1 MKKSI
6 IQKILILVLIAVA
19 FSVTF
24 YLYQQ
29 GEITLF
35 PSKKEKVVNNNLA
48 AQIPISDK
56 EYKIF
61 YKDKIDSTFDI
72 ANFENNENWYG
83 DGEFDYSTF
92 LEGKSSLFLTSL
104 NGRKATITL
113 KKNFDIE
120 NVLNFKFLVYL
131 AGDPND
137 IEELNLVFTGQNF
150 GYKFPIRDLVK
161 GWNFLVLPKDK
172 FSFFNPQADEK
183 KLSSIEKTVVE
194 LISRPK
200 ARTIVNLDSL
210 WAEKEKDYLKDWN
223 SNSEKFLSLKRNGNS
238 VGLLAIGLY
247 GNRATFSQGA
257 AKDYTFQVKFNSL
270 KGGGFGLFLRGDYES
285 GYGYYLMMDGVDTN
299 TWQIYKNGLFEE
311 KTQAL
316 DLTKGEIS
324 NFKMEKNRPYW
335 LKAELKGPRLVFYLS
350 VDGQNFIKLGEANDT
365 SFTSGGVGFATSGS
379 DMVLV
384 DEIVF
389 FQ

>member
-6 IQKILILVLIAVA
+6 IQKILILILIAAA

-24 YLYQQ
+24 YFYQQ
-29 GEITLF
+29 GEVTLF
-35 PSKKEKVVNNNLA
+35 PGKKEKVVNNSLV

-56 EYKIF
+56 EYKLS
-61 YKDKIDSTFDI
+61 YKDEADSVFDV

-92 LEGKSSLFLTSL
+92 LEGESSLFLTSL

-113 KKNFDIE
+113 KKNFDME

-131 AGDPND
+131 AGDPTD
-137 IEELNLVFTGQNF
+137 IEELNLVFIGQNI

-172 FSFFNPQADEK
+172 FSVFSPQAGGNK
-183 KLSSIEKTVVE
+183 VFSIEKITVE
-194 LISRPK
+194 LTSRPQ
-200 ARTIVNLDSL
+200 ARTIISLDSL
-210 WAEKEKDYLKDWN
+210 WAEKEEDYLKDWN
-223 SNSEKFLSLKRNGNS
+223 SNSEKFLSLKKNGNS
-238 VGLLAIGLY
+238 VGLLAIGFY
-247 GNRATFSQGA
+247 GDRATLTKGS
-257 AKDYTFQVKFNSL
+257 AKDYTFQAKFISL
-270 KGGGFGLFLRGDYES
+270 KEGGFGLFLRSDYES
-285 GYGYYLMMDGVDTN
+285 GYGYYLMVDGIGTN
-299 TWQIYKNGLFEE
+299 SWRIYKNGFFDK

-316 DLTKGEIS
+316 SLAKGEIS

-335 LKAELKGPRLVFYLS
+335 LKAELKGPRLIFYLS

-365 SFTSGGVGFATSGS
+365 SFTSGGVGFSISGS

>member
-6 IQKILILVLIAVA
+6 TQKILVLVLIAVA
-19 FSVTF
+19 FLVTF
-24 YLYQQ
+24 YLYRQ

-35 PSKKEKVVNNNLA
+35 PSKKEKVVNKNLA

-61 YKDKIDSTFDI
+61 YKDKIDFTFDI
-72 ANFENNENWYG
+72 ANFENNEDWYG
-83 DGEFDYSTF
+83 DGEFDYSIF
-92 LEGKSSLFLTSL
+92 LEGESSLFLTSL

-131 AGDPND
+131 AGDPTD

-172 FSFFNPQADEK
+172 FSFFSSQTDGK
-183 KLSSIEKTVVE
+183 KLSSIEKIAVE
-194 LISRPK
+194 LTSRPQ
-200 ARTIVNLDSL
+200 ARTIINLDSL

-247 GNRATFSQGA
+247 GNRATLSKGA
-257 AKDYTFQVKFNSL
+257 AKDYTFQAKFSSP
-270 KGGGFGLFLRGDYES
+270 KGGRFGLFLRGDYES
-285 GYGYYLMMDGVDTN
+285 GYGYYLMMDGVNTN
-299 TWQIYKNGLFEE
+299 TWQIYKYGLFDE

-316 DLTKGEIS
+316 VLEKGNIS
-324 NFKMEKNRPYW
+324 NFKVEKNRPYW
-335 LKAELKGPRLVFYLS
+335 LKAELKGPRLIFYLS
-350 VDGQNFIKLGEANDT
+350 VDGQNFIKLGETNDT

-384 DEIVF
+384 DEVVF

>member
-6 IQKILILVLIAVA
+6 IQKILILVLVA
-19 FSVTF
+19 AAFLVTF

-35 PSKKEKVVNNNLA
+35 PSKKEKVVNSNLA
-48 AQIPISDK
+48 VQIPISDK

-61 YKDKIDSTFDI
+61 YKDKIDATFDI
-72 ANFENNENWYG
+72 ANFENNEDWYG
-83 DGEFDYSTF
+83 DGDFDYSTF
-92 LEGKSSLFLTSL
+92 LEGESSLFLTSL

-131 AGDPND
+131 AGDPTD
-137 IEELNLVFTGQNF
+137 IEELNLVFTGQNS
-150 GYKFPIRDLVK
+150 GYRFPIRDLSK

-172 FSFFNPQADEK
+172 FSFFSPQTDEK
-183 KLSSIEKTVVE
+183 KLSSIEKITVE
-194 LISRPK
+194 LVSRPQ

-238 VGLLAIGLY
+238 VGLLALGLY
-247 GNRATFSQGA
+247 GNRATLSQGA
-257 AKDYTFQVKFNSL
+257 AKDYTFQAKFNSL

-285 GYGYYLMMDGVDTN
+285 GYGYYLMMDGVNTD
-299 TWQIYKNGLFEE
+299 TWQIYKDGLFDE
-311 KTQAL
+311 KTQTL
-316 DLTKGEIS
+316 NLVKGEIS
-324 NFKMEKNRPYW
+324 NFKMEENRPYW

-350 VDGQNFIKLGEANDT
+350 VDGRNFIKLGEANDT
-365 SFTSGGVGFATSGS
+365 SFTSGGVGFFISGS

>member
-6 IQKILILVLIAVA
+6 IQKILTLVLIAVA

-35 PSKKEKVVNNNLA
+35 PGKKEKVVNKNLA
-48 AQIPISDK
+48 AQIPVSDK

-72 ANFENNENWYG
+72 ANFENNEDWYG
-83 DGEFDYSTF
+83 DGEFDYSAVF
-92 LEGKSSLFLTSL
+92 EGESSLFLTSL

-131 AGDPND
+131 AGDPTD

-150 GYKFPIRDLVK
+150 GYKFSIRDLVK

-172 FSFFNPQADEK
+172 FSFFSPQADGK
-183 KLSSIEKTVVE
+183 KLSFIKKIAVE

-200 ARTIVNLDSL
+200 ARTIVSLDSL

-247 GNRATFSQGA
+247 GSQATLSKGS
-257 AKDYTFQVKFNSL
+257 AKDYTFQAKFNSL
-270 KGGGFGLFLRGDYES
+270 KGGKFGLFLRGDYES
-285 GYGYYLMMDGVDTN
+285 GYGYYLMVDEFGAN
-299 TWQIYKNGLFEE
+299 TWRIYKNSLFKE

-316 DLTKGEIS
+316 DLVKGEIS

-335 LKAELKGPRLVFYLS
+335 LKAELKGPRLIFYLS

-365 SFTSGGVGFATSGS
+365 GFTSGGVGFVISGS

-384 DEIVF
+384 DEVVF

>member
-1 MKKSI
+1 
-6 IQKILILVLIAVA
+6 
-19 FSVTF
+19 
-24 YLYQQ
+24 
-29 GEITLF
+29 
-35 PSKKEKVVNNNLA
+35 
-48 AQIPISDK
+48 
-56 EYKIF
+56 
-61 YKDKIDSTFDI
+61 
-72 ANFENNENWYG
+72 
-83 DGEFDYSTF
+83 
-92 LEGKSSLFLTSL
+92 
-104 NGRKATITL
+104 L

-137 IEELNLVFTGQNF
+137 IEELNLVFTGQNS
-150 GYKFPIRDLVK
+150 GYRFPIRDLSK

-172 FSFFNPQADEK
+172 FSFFSPQTDEK
-183 KLSSIEKTVVE
+183 KLSSIEKIAVE
-194 LISRPK
+194 LTSRPQ
-200 ARTIVNLDSL
+200 ARTIINLDSL

-238 VGLLAIGLY
+238 VGLLALGLY
-247 GNRATFSQGA
+247 GNRATLSQGV

-270 KGGGFGLFLRGDYES
+270 KGEGFGLFLRGDYES
-285 GYGYYLMMDGVDTN
+285 GYGYYLMMDGINTN
-299 TWQIYKNGLFEE
+299 TWQIYKYGLFDE

-316 DLTKGEIS
+316 VLEKGNVS

-365 SFTSGGVGFATSGS
+365 SFTSGGVGFATTGS

>member
-6 IQKILILVLIAVA
+6 IPKILVLVLIAVA
-19 FSVTF
+19 FLVTF
-24 YLYQQ
+24 YLYRQ

-35 PSKKEKVVNNNLA
+35 PSKKEKVVNKNLA

-72 ANFENNENWYG
+72 ANFENNEDWYG
-83 DGEFDYSTF
+83 DGDFDYSTF
-92 LEGKSSLFLTSL
+92 LEGESSLFLTSL
-104 NGRKATITL
+104 NNRKATITL

-131 AGDPND
+131 ASDPAD
-137 IEELNLVFTGQNF
+137 IEELDLVFTGQNF
-150 GYKFPIRDLVK
+150 GYKFPVRDLVK
-161 GWNFLVLPKDK
+161 GWNLLVLPKDK
-172 FSFFNPQADEK
+172 FSYFGSQTDGG
-183 KLSSIEKTVVE
+183 KLSSIEKITVE
-194 LISRPK
+194 LTSRPQT
-200 ARTIVNLDSL
+200 RTIINFDSL
-210 WAEKEKDYLKDWN
+210 WLEKEKDYLKDWN
-223 SNSEKFLSLKRNGNS
+223 SNSEKFLSLKRNGNF

-247 GNRATFSQGA
+247 GNRAVLSKGA
-257 AKDYTFQVKFNSL
+257 AKDYTFQAKFNSL
-270 KGGGFGLFLRGDYES
+270 KEEEFGLFLRGDYES
-285 GYGYYLMMDGVDTN
+285 GYGYYLMMDGVNTN
-299 TWQIYKNGLFEE
+299 TWQIYKYGLFDK
-311 KTQAL
+311 KTQTL
-316 DLTKGEIS
+316 VLEKGNIS
-324 NFKMEKNRPYW
+324 NFKVEKNRPYW
-335 LKAELKGPRLVFYLS
+335 LKAELKGPRLIFYLS

-365 SFTSGGVGFATSGS
+365 SFTSGGVGFATTGS

>member
-6 IQKILILVLIAVA
+6 IQKILVIVLIAAA

-24 YLYQQ
+24 YFYQK

-35 PSKKEKVVNNNLA
+35 PGKKEKVVNNNPA
-48 AQIPISDK
+48 DQIPIIDK
-56 EYKIF
+56 EYKIS
-61 YKDKIDSTFDI
+61 YKDKIDFTFDI

-92 LEGKSSLFLTSL
+92 LEGESSLFLTSL

-137 IEELNLVFTGQNF
+137 IEELSLVFTGQNIK
-150 GYKFPIRDLVK
+150 YKFPIRDLIK
-161 GWNFLVLPKDK
+161 GWNFLVLPKEK
-172 FSFFNPQADEK
+172 FSVISSQAFGNK
-183 KLSSIEKTVVE
+183 QSSIEKIAVE
-194 LISRPK
+194 LISRPQ
-200 ARTIVNLDSL
+200 ARTIINLDSL

-238 VGLLAIGLY
+238 IGLLALGLY
-247 GNRATFSQGA
+247 DNRATLSKGSA
-257 AKDYTFQVKFNSL
+257 NDYTFQAKFNSL
-270 KGGGFGLFLRGDYES
+270 KGEEFGLFLRGDYKS
-285 GYGYYLMMDGVDTN
+285 GYGYYLMMGGVNTN
-299 TWQIYKNGLFEE
+299 TWRIYKNGLFEE
-311 KTQAL
+311 KNQAL

-365 SFTSGGVGFATSGS
+365 SFSSGGVGFVISGS

-384 DEIVF
+384 DEVVF